1 VNQPDKTEP
10 EEKTMNTN
18 ATQTYILF
26 NAVSVGVALL
36 MLGLSIWL
44 APIDLSTKGHW
55 AMGVLLL
62 TGSLVNLVKYR
73 MDERIAADTTSK
85 VEKARQEKLI
95 SEYVG
100 KE

>member
-1 VNQPDKTEP
+1 
-10 EEKTMNTN
+10 MNGN
-18 ATQTYILF
+18 QTYILF
-26 NAVSVGVALL
+26 NTVSVGAAYFMLALSL
-36 MLGLSIWL
+36 WL
-44 APIDLSTKGHW
+44 APVDLSTKGYW

-73 MDERIAADTTSK
+73 TDERLSAEMTSK
-85 VEKARQEKLI
+85 IEKARNDKLI

>member
-1 VNQPDKTEP
+1 
-10 EEKTMNTN
+10 MNGN
-18 ATQTYILF
+18 QTYILF
-26 NAVSVGVALL
+26 NTVSVGTAYF
-36 MLGLSIWL
+36 MLGLSLWL
-44 APIDLSTKGHW
+44 APVDLSTKGYW

-73 MDERIAADTTSK
+73 TDERIAAETTAK
-85 VEKARQEKLI
+85 IEKARNEKLI

>member
-1 VNQPDKTEP
+1 
-10 EEKTMNTN
+10 MNMN

-26 NAVSVGVALL
+26 NAVSVAAAYF
-36 MLGLSIWL
+36 MLGLSLWL
-44 APIDLSTKGHW
+44 APVDLSTKGYW
-55 AMGVLLL
+55 PMAVLLL

-73 MDERIAADTTSK
+73 MDERLAAETTSK
-85 VEKARQEKLI
+85 IERARNEKLI